1 MDQPLRGPDATP
13 RRTLRRSRVVKGSIS
28 VPFPRHPLRALR
40 SLVRRI
46 EAIEANTSSIGSI
59 ASAVERSETLAQE
72 SRDTLALLARRQA
85 RGPGPTRVVFLVHH
99 IEAWDSLH
107 DLVAA
112 MREADDFEPVV
123 LSIPRRFKGSP
134 GLVDEDRVH
143 RGLEALGV
151 PHLRLGST
159 MPGEA
164 LRFVKL
170 LEPDVVFRQSQW
182 DADIAPELAVD
193 NLAFARLCLVPYET
207 MNMLENVPA
216 PVTGA
221 NTAVDS
227 EYHRAAWLVF
237 CANERTLDM
246 ARRDGALLGSQF
258 RVVGHPKTRRLQE
271 AVPDWPIEAVEED
284 RRRRIV
290 WSAHHS
296 IGTGWSDFG
305 VFPQMAED
313 MLEWAKAEPSTDFV
327 WSPHPAL
334 IPFTASSESPYSR
347 AALDEWTDRWVELA
361 NTAILADGAYAPV
374 LAASDLLVT
383 DGLSM
388 LVEYQ
393 VQVKPVIFVE
403 RRGHRPFN
411 EIGREIMT
419 GVHTVDSVA
428 EARALAHDLFEGDPL
443 ADQQRSNVAHL
454 LGDGDA
460 VAKILDSLR
469 AEVLRSWR

>member
-1 MDQPLRGPDATP
+1 MPL
-13 RRTLRRSRVVKGSIS
+13 
-28 VPFPRHPLRALR
+28 PRHPLRALR
-40 SLVRRI
+40 SLARRL
-46 EAIEANTSSIGSI
+46 EAIEASTASI
-59 ASAVERSETLAQE
+59 ASAVERSETIAQE

-123 LSIPRRFKGSP
+123 LSIPRRFKGSG
-134 GLVDEDRVH
+134 GLVDEDLVH

-151 PHLRLGST
+151 PHLRMGPAG
-159 MPGEA
+159 PGEA

-170 LEPDVVFRQSQW
+170 LEPDVIFRQSQW
-182 DADIAPELAVD
+182 DADIAPELAVE

-237 CANERTLDM
+237 CANDRTLDM
-246 ARRDGALLGSQF
+246 ARRDGALAGSQF
-258 RVVGHPKTRRLQE
+258 RVVGHPKTRRLRE
-271 AVPDWPIEAVEED
+271 AAPAWPVRGADGD
-284 RRRRIV
+284 RRPRVV

-296 IGTGWSDFG
+296 IGSGWSDFG
-305 VFPQMAED
+305 MFPQMAES
-313 MLEWAKAEPSTDFV
+313 MFEWAKAEPSTDFV

-334 IPFTASSESPYSR
+334 VPFTASSESPYSR
-347 AALDEWTDRWVELA
+347 AALDGWTDRWLELP
-361 NTAILADGAYAPV
+361 NTAILMDGRYPQV

-393 VQVKPVIFVE
+393 VQVKPVIYVE
-403 RRGHRPFN
+403 RDGHRPFN

-419 GVHTVDSVA
+419 GVHTVASVA
-428 EARALAHDLFEGDPL
+428 EVRALAHDLFEGDPL
-443 ADQQRSNVAHL
+443 ADQQRANVAGL
-454 LGDGDA
+454 LGEGDA
-460 VAKILDSLR
+460 VAEILN
-469 AEVLRSWR
+469 VLRSEIPRVWR